1 MRKDRETKR
10 LDAVHALR
18 ALDTAPDP
26 AIDRIVSLAADLFDT
41 PLAAASLIDDRRVWP
56 KSQFGAER
64 RETANDIAIC
74 FHTILLEPC
83 SVTLIEDL
91 SKDARFQDNPLV
103 QGPNGLRFY
112 ASALLTDAAGNN
124 LGTLCVADTSPHPRP
139 STAKL
144 ERLGAL
150 AAMIVSELERARDQR
165 VLAEQSRLLKL
176 AETMSG
182 VGHWRFDVVS
192 GGVVWSDEVYRIH
205 GVDRDSFDPMLGS
218 VMDFYHEDDRPTLAA
233 HIEHALTTGEGY
245 QFQLRLI
252 RADGALRHVA
262 AKATCE
268 VGDDGQVLSMFGVFQ
283 DVTDQVETLRDVQ
296 MRKAR
301 YRVLTDNI
309 SDVIVRV
316 RLDGTSPYISPAI
329 RDLIGYEPCEMV
341 GRPAHFFVAEADR
354 PAMVAIYD
362 AMAKGQDKADIRHR
376 IVHKDGREIWV
387 ETRFRLVRDASGEPV
402 DTVAVIRDISL
413 QKALEA
419 DLTQA
424 RETAERA
431 AAVKSEFLANM
442 SHELRTPLTSI
453 IGFTGLTTAQPDLPP
468 LARDYV
474 ERVENASR
482 ALMCTV
488 NDILDFSKLEA
499 GQVTIRLEPTEM
511 ASLCRATLDL
521 FAPQAAAKD
530 LNLRIEMDASADATF
545 LVDPDRLRQIVL
557 NLMGNAVKFT
567 AEGEVVL
574 QVRHDA
580 ATERLTIAVQDTGDG
595 IARDALD
602 RLFQRFSQIDGSM
615 TRNHGGTGLGLAIC
629 KGLVEAMGGDIG
641 ADSTVGQG
649 SRFWFSVP
657 ARPMAAALPGVE
669 IGPDLPTFAGLRVL
683 VVDDHAANRDL
694 ARLFLSGVGA
704 EVTDVEDGDAAC
716 VAAAECPYDAIL
728 MDLRMPGLDG
738 YGALARIRAEG
749 GPNDMTPILAFSADA
764 GPDENQRL
772 LAFGFDDV
780 VAKPVDAGT
789 LLTAVARATAF
800 LSDAP
805 QNLTMDQPMEA
816 THVG

>member
-1 MRKDRETKR
+1 M
-10 LDAVHALR
+10 HALR
-18 ALDTAPDP
+18 ALDTASDP
-26 AIDRIVSLAADLFDT
+26 AIDRIVALAAELFET
-41 PLAAASLIDDRRVWP
+41 PLATASLLDDRRSWP
-56 KSQFGAER
+56 KSQFGAAPQ
-64 RETANDIAIC
+64 ETPIEQAVC
-74 FHTILLEPC
+74 FHALSMPAH
-83 SVTLIEDL
+83 SVIVIEDL
-91 SKDARFQDNPLV
+91 SKDARFADNPLV
-103 QGPNGLRFY
+103 HGPNGLRFY
-112 ASALLTDAAGNN
+112 AAALLSDAKGNN
-124 LGTLCVADTSPHPRP
+124 LGTLCVVDTVPHARP
-139 STAKL
+139 PEA
-144 ERLGAL
+144 RLDQLRAL
-150 AAMIVSELERARDQR
+150 AAMVVSELERAKDQR
-165 VLAEQSRLLKL
+165 VLAEQARLLDL
-176 AETMSG
+176 AEAMSG
-182 VGHWRFDVVS
+182 VGHWRFDV
-192 GGVVWSDEVYRIH
+192 GGGSVYWSDEVYRIH
-205 GVDRDSFDPMLGS
+205 GVDRDGFDPMLNS
-218 VMDFYHEDDRPTLAA
+218 VMDFYHPEDRPILAA
-233 HIEHALTTGEGY
+233 HIERALATGQGY
-245 QFQLRLI
+245 QFQLRLT
-252 RADGALRHVA
+252 RADGALRDVA
-262 AKATCE
+262 AKATCDLGE
-268 VGDDGQVLSMFGVFQ
+268 HGQVLSMFGVFQ
-283 DVTDQVETLRDVQ
+283 DVTDQVSALHDIEKSR
-296 MRKAR
+296 AR
-301 YRVLTDNI
+301 YRVLTENI
-309 SDVIVRV
+309 SDVLVRV
-316 RLDGTSPYISPAI
+316 RLDGTSPYISPTI
-329 RDLIGYEPCEMV
+329 RDLLGYEPQEML
-341 GRPAHFFVAEADR
+341 GRPAHFFVADADR

-362 AMAKGQDKADIRHR
+362 AMAKGQENADIRHR

-387 ETRFRLVRDASGEPV
+387 ETRFRLVRDASGTPV
-402 DTVAVIRDISL
+402 DMVAVIRDISV
-413 QKALEA
+413 QMALEA
-419 DLTQA
+419 DLTMA

-453 IGFTGLTTAQPDLPP
+453 IGFTGLTVAQPDLPP

-499 GQVTIRLEPTEM
+499 GQVTIRLESTDM
-511 ASLCRATLDL
+511 ASLCRATLNL

-530 LNLRIEMDASADATF
+530 LNLRIDMDASADGTF

-567 AEGEVVL
+567 TEGEVVL
-574 QVRHDA
+574 LVRHDRA
-580 ATERLTIAVQDTGDG
+580 NERLTIAVQDTGDG

-629 KGLVEAMGGDIG
+629 KGLVEAMGGEIG

-657 ARPMAAALPGVE
+657 ARPMAAVLPGVE

-694 ARLFLSGVGA
+694 ARLFLTGVGA
-704 EVTDVEDGDAAC
+704 EVTDVADGDAAC
-716 VAAAECPYDAIL
+716 VAAAECPYDVIL

-749 GPNDMTPILAFSADA
+749 GPNDMTPILAFTADA

-800 LSDAP
+800 LTDAP
-805 QNLTMDQPMEA
+805 VDLPMEA
-816 THVG
+816 AHVG